1 MRTCQYFDHVVG
13 AARLHKWIM
22 KGEVEGTRKKGIPR
36 KSWIGEVGEAVE
48 LGMVEC
54 SRSRAQRYG
63 KRWSW
68 AWWSA
73 VGLER
78 RGAGSGG
85 AGHGGVQ

>member
-1 MRTCQYFDHVVG
+1 M
-13 AARLHKWIM
+13 
-22 KGEVEGTRKKGIPR
+22 
-36 KSWIGEVGEAVE
+36 E

-54 SRSRAQRYG
+54 SRSRAQRCG

-78 RGAGSGG
+78 RKQASVAKNNIICPSMGG
-85 AGHGGVQ
+85 QLKYD